1 MCERVAGSRVP
12 QFYEFELRS
21 YLVLVHSCARAAL
34 DVACF
39 LVVADVE
46 RAFDDKADYLRREA
60 AGEFRCEGRSEGV
73 EVVALVGAEAARR
86 DNFPEVNVVGFGGE
100 GGAGAQEDREEAVP
114 LVFNCAVQGRVALAI
129 YNSAELPR
137 SSCSLKAR
145 PRARGE
151 HCKLLFKARTR
162 RRGPP
167 DVPSHLQGE
176 ARLGSG
182 RR

>member
-1 MCERVAGSRVP
+1 MRPDNVM
-12 QFYEFELRS
+12 L
-21 YLVLVHSCARAAL
+21 LVYS
-34 DVACF
+34 
-39 LVVADVE
+39 VVAHVE
-46 RAFDDKADYLRREA
+46 RELDDAPDHLRRETR
-60 AGEFRCEGRSEGV
+60 ELCEERRGEGV